1 MNIERLVNVGEI
13 ENAVLSVCRHI
24 ENRYENRIN
33 WHEFSEEQLWFEL
46 VSCILGSR
54 VNYETANACTFYLFN
69 QGLLSPLNIVKN
81 PNKFEQRM
89 VYELSKPIFPP
100 LNENNGRCYPFSKS
114 KSNYIVRTAVNVY
127 KTNDTTLKDIL
138 LCCQDGYE
146 ARNSLKEIAVGI
158 GYKQASLFLRNIS
171 YSKNLAILDSHVMRY
186 MVLLN
191 LVEKDKAFRLSS
203 KNEYVKLERNL
214 QIYALSN
221 KKSIAALDM
230 AIWVVMR
237 LIQKEYLIWQ

>member
-1 MNIERLVNVGEI
+1 MNVERLVNVEEI
-13 ENAVLSVCRHI
+13 ESAVLSVCYHV
-24 ENRYENRIN
+24 EEKYEKHIN
-33 WHEFSEEQLWFEL
+33 WRDFSEEKLWFEL

-69 QGLLSPLNIVKN
+69 QGLLNPLDIIKN
-81 PNKFEQRM
+81 PSKFEQKM
-89 VYELSKPIFPP
+89 AYELSKPIFPP
-100 LNENNGRCYPFSKS
+100 LNENKGRCYPFSKS

-127 KTNDTTLKDIL
+127 KTADTTLKDIL
-138 LCCQDGYE
+138 LGCQNEYD

-171 YSKNLAILDSHVMRY
+171 YSKNLAVLDSHVMRY
-186 MVLLN
+186 MLLLN

-203 KNEYVKLERNL
+203 KNEYVKLERLL

-221 KKSIAALDM
+221 KKPIAALDI

-237 LIQKEYLIWQ
+237 LIQKEYLIWL